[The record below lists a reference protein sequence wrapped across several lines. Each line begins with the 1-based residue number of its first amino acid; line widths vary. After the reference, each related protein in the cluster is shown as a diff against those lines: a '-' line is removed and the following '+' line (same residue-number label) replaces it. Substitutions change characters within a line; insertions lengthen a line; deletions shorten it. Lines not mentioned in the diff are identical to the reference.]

1 MKKIN
6 YNETIDKNHRFQ
18 IENLNEKLKSREKL
32 VPSFALCILDEFNE
46 LRSNPKYGTDME

>member
-6 YNETIDKNHRFQ
+6 YDETIDKNHGFQ

-32 VPSFALCILDEFNE
+32 VPSFALCILDEFNDIA
-46 LRSNPKYGTDME
+46 KQC